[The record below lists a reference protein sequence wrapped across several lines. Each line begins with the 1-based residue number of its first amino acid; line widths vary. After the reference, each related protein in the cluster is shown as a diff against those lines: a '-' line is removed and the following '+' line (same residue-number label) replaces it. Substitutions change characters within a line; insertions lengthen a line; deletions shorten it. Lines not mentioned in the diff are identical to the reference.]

1 MDSPICSLSDEA
13 ALYKMIGR
21 ASTKKN
27 GEAEGE
33 VSGSCTLGTMDHG
46 LHADNLDPIV
56 FPPATKRL
64 RNHTPLL
71 SHQS

>member
-1 MDSPICSLSDEA
+1 MDSPICSL
-13 ALYKMIGR
+13 
-21 ASTKKN
+21 STKKN

-46 LHADNLDPIV
+46 LHANNLDPIV

-64 RNHTPLL
+64 RNHTPRI
-71 SHQS
+71 SYYPTNPSKR